1 MPIIVEALA
10 EALKDSS
17 RPSFLFGSTP
27 PLASTDT
34 EKAKRVCARF
44 AARSAVLATDGF
56 IVYDIQDEEGRTTM
70 ERPFPFRKL
79 MDASTYATY
88 FRNTTG
94 KQCVVY
100 KCVVED
106 SISQFQEWLDRA
118 VDEHGHNSFT
128 LVGAPTS
135 SKQYKGPSLIE
146 GGAVVKAKRGCNFGC
161 VCIAE
166 RHTKK
171 GNEHLNMQRKV
182 DAGAQW
188 FITQGIF
195 HAEPLIELLHKYGDH
210 CRQKGITPKKVIMT
224 FAPCG
229 REKTMKFIK
238 WLGMSVPE
246 EVEQR
251 ILNADNPVDESC
263 ILLNELL
270 VKILEQSAGSGVPLG
285 INVESL
291 SIFKEE
297 INGAARLF
305 QTLQATLLNSRG
317 SPWSVRWFCVERLL
331 SVQSSSASE
340 ASLVAMEKRAKEMK
354 IERDA
359 ENLMRDNEL
368 SASRGGIDTATVAAI
383 AIASLLG
390 GIFIGKS
397 VR

>member
-128 LVGAPTS
+128 LVGAPTVS
-135 SKQYKGPSLIE
+135 RQNRIPPVVSPSK
-146 GGAVVKAKRGCNFGC
+146 
-161 VCIAE
+161 
-166 RHTKK
+166 
-171 GNEHLNMQRKV
+171 
-182 DAGAQW
+182 
-188 FITQGIF
+188 
-195 HAEPLIELLHKYGDH
+195 
-210 CRQKGITPKKVIMT
+210 
-224 FAPCG
+224 
-229 REKTMKFIK
+229 KTR
-238 WLGMSVPE
+238 S
-246 EVEQR
+246 
-251 ILNADNPVDESC
+251 
-263 ILLNELL
+263 
-270 VKILEQSAGSGVPLG
+270 
-285 INVESL
+285 
-291 SIFKEE
+291 
-297 INGAARLF
+297 
-305 QTLQATLLNSRG
+305 
-317 SPWSVRWFCVERLL
+317 
-331 SVQSSSASE
+331 
-340 ASLVAMEKRAKEMK
+340 
-354 IERDA
+354 
-359 ENLMRDNEL
+359 
-368 SASRGGIDTATVAAI
+368 
-383 AIASLLG
+383 
-390 GIFIGKS
+390 
-397 VR
+397 